1 MKQTEVQNTESNVTQ
16 PRRGFMAKAVYR
28 LILPFYVVA
37 ESSVS
42 IKEKAKILGAFAY
55 FFLPV
60 DLIPDVLPVLGFTDD
75 LTVLVLLWRVLRK
88 NIKTNEK
95 VRTRAWARV
104 DKWFPPKK

>member
-1 MKQTEVQNTESNVTQ
+1 MKQTEVKVSESTATK
-16 PRRGFMAKAVYR
+16 PRRGIMAKAVYH

-37 ESSVS
+37 ESSVPM
-42 IKEKAKILGAFAY
+42 KEKAKIFGAFAY

-88 NIKTNEK
+88 NINTNEK
-95 VRTRAWARV
+95 IRTRAWARV
-104 DKWFPPKK
+104 DRWFPPKK